1 MRMTADSI
9 PVGYTLATGLITRA
23 ALTGNRYHFKTTN
36 SPQVC
41 YNPSSLVEI
50 LGVPAEFVTSGD
62 RSIHGPTVEK
72 MTEPYEGILRFE
84 MSDGTTQTYSTGETF
99 YLWRY

>member
-1 MRMTADSI
+1 MRITADAL
-9 PVGYTLATGLITRA
+9 PEGYTIATGLISRA

-41 YNPSSLVEI
+41 YNPNSLVEVFG
-50 LGVPAEFVTSGD
+50 LPAEFVTAGD
-62 RSIHGPTVEK
+62 RSIHGPSVEK
-72 MTEPYEGILRFE
+72 MTKPYEGILRFE
-84 MSDGTTQTYSTGETF
+84 MSDGTTQTYSQGETF